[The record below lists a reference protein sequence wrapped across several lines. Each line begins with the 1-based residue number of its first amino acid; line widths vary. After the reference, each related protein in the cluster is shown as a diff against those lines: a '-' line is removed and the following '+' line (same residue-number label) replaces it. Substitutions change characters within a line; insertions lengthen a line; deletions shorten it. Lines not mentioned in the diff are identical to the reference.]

1 MATSNASI
9 WTSGIASLTPEG
21 MLLGFLLST
30 RHSHS
35 LILSSDILR
44 LLEMSDTYVK
54 SSVVTRREEEDDTA
68 VCAFGVSNLYELHKA
83 ISANVLVIHIN
94 PDCSSLIQ
102 EQRRRL
108 RDIRMRRNI
117 EWITILGVFSSV
129 FITHWV
135 KHKRLLGGQLPG
147 QTSLIQ
153 DFKAL
158 FSSSPSPVTQN
169 GPYGNI
175 DTRLPASMIMSME
188 GFRKDPLVT
197 DGRARNSGRYGMC
210 WVSILSPLWKDRSS
224 LLLGSTLIAS
234 IAFHK
239 RSRHDYELLKIFP
252 TDQRSANPEYFLIRQ
267 DALHIKQTVAQQ
279 TLEKIP
285 LLVAAVTSTIL
296 IRRWFKALSA

>member
-1 MATSNASI
+1 
-9 WTSGIASLTPEG
+9 
-21 MLLGFLLST
+21 MLLT
-30 RHSHS
+30 RHSRS
-35 LILSSDILR
+35 LNPFLDVLR
-44 LLEMSDTYVK
+44 LLEISDTYVK
-54 SSVVTRREEEDDTA
+54 SSVVTRREEEADTA
-68 VCAFGVSNLYELHKA
+68 IYALGVSNLYELHKA
-83 ISANVLVIHIN
+83 ISANVLVVHIN

-108 RDIRMRRNI
+108 RDIRMRRNV

-135 KHKRLLGGQLPG
+135 KHQRLLGGQRNG

-153 DFKAL
+153 DLKAL
-158 FSSSPSPVTQN
+158 FSPSSSPVIQN

-188 GFRKDPLVT
+188 GFRKDPLVIE
-197 DGRARNSGRYGMC
+197 GRGRNNGRYGMC
-210 WVSILSPLWKDRSS
+210 WVSVLSPLWKDRTN
-224 LLLGSTLIAS
+224 LLLTSTLVAS

-239 RSRHDYELLKIFP
+239 RSRHDYELIKVFP
-252 TDQRSANPEYFLIRQ
+252 SDQGSANPEYFLIRQ
-267 DALHIKQTVAQQ
+267 DALQIKDTMMQQ

-296 IRRWFKALSA
+296 IRRCFIALSA

>member
-1 MATSNASI
+1 MATSDASI
-9 WTSGIASLTPEG
+9 WTSGIASLAPE
-21 MLLGFLLST
+21 
-30 RHSHS
+30 
-35 LILSSDILR
+35 DILR
-44 LLEMSDTYVK
+44 LLKISDTYVK
-54 SSVVTRREEEDDTA
+54 SSVVTRTDEEADTA
-68 VCAFGVSNLYELHKA
+68 IYALGVSNLYELHKA

-135 KHKRLLGGQLPG
+135 KHQRLLGDQRHGQS
-147 QTSLIQ
+147 SLIQ
-153 DFKAL
+153 DLKAL
-158 FSSSPSPVTQN
+158 FSSSPSPATQN

-197 DGRARNSGRYGMC
+197 EGRAHNNRRYGFC
-210 WVSILSPLWKDRSS
+210 WVSVLSPLWKDRSN
-224 LLLGSTLIAS
+224 LLLTSTLIAS
-234 IAFHK
+234 IAFQK
-239 RSRHDYELLKIFP
+239 RSRHDYELIKIFP
-252 TDQRSANPEYFLIRQ
+252 TDQGSAHPEYFLIRQ
-267 DALHIKQTVAQQ
+267 DALHVKQTVVQQ
-279 TLEKIP
+279 TLERIP

-296 IRRWFKALSA
+296 IRRCFKALSA